1 MAELTR
7 YQQTGRIFSDV
18 PQLDFA
24 NVRESF
30 KRSQTISNALDRVSE
45 FAFKEAAKN
54 AERQA
59 EQFAIDNPLTIDQV
73 REASRSG
80 VKPEDL
86 IKATGG
92 GQIWQETLTK
102 LQGEQLRSQLEVLGK
117 QALVDLQTQVE
128 TGQLTNMED
137 VRLKQEA
144 VVNGLRKTL
153 SFSPDSLVRFDA
165 TMGTISSALYKEA
178 QGQLVRDYKLSQ
190 QSQAKVNYDNSLR
203 AYKAM
208 LNTGVESPEML
219 REIEYALADQLERQS
234 ADGGMDFAL
243 KLKDDFYKEMQSVKL
258 SSLINTAVSPEF
270 AKDMTSSL
278 TKIRNGDL
286 GKFTPI
292 YNTLSEDD
300 KKKVRQDV
308 ASSWSDLYNAK
319 ESDRKNLI
327 RENEEVNKAD
337 IKKMLSLPDNS
348 KQKKELAKS
357 LFDRNAI
364 TIDTLKSIIE
374 PKAEGDGDIMSEA
387 YADRDIALGRITNE
401 SRLRSLYPTLN
412 NKQVKKLLISMT
424 DKATSN
430 ARAKIRTA
438 AGAAA
443 NDLVPIDIPTAK
455 RIQDITA
462 IYESKL
468 EEVSSNGTYKYDP
481 NEALEIALKEYPKS
495 EKYNTA
501 KTKQSSSLNSIKN
514 NFKGFNPD
522 TMDVEDYAKKAKI
535 DEVMKVKLQRYV
547 KTYKE
552 QKAITGLTSEALQ

>member
-7 YQQTGRIFSDV
+7 YQQTGRIFADV

-86 IKATGG
+86 IKSTGG

-128 TGQLTNMED
+128 TGQITNMED

-153 SFSPDSLVRFDA
+153 SFSPDSVMRFDA

-243 KLKDDFYKEMQSVKL
+243 KLKDDFYKEMQAVKL

-308 ASSWSDLYNAK
+308 ASSWSDLYNAR

-327 RENEEVNKAD
+327 RENEEINKAD

-412 NKQVKKLLISMT
+412 NKQVKKLLMSMT

-443 NDLVPIDIPTAK
+443 SDLVPIDIPTAK